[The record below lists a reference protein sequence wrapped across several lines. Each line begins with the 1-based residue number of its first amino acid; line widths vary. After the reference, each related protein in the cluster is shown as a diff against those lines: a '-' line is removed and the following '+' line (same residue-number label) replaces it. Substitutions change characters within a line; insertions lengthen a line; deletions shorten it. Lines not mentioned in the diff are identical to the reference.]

1 MPDIGLNMA
10 ANNPLRGALCGT
22 LLACACILSPATAEA
37 DMLSFLGS
45 GHAHRIGPREFYVT
59 PDSDGLYYLFANV
72 NGTEIRFVVDSG
84 SDDVVLTRKDA
95 RKAGIDVSKLQ
106 FSHDFDAETGPG
118 YEADA
123 TIHSLSVGS
132 LALNDFPVTVNEDGG
147 ASLLGMTFLRR
158 MKSVEIRDNRL
169 YLRW

>member
-1 MPDIGLNMA
+1 MRRALA
-10 ANNPLRGALCGT
+10 GALFA
-22 LLACACILSPATAEA
+22 LACLVYPACA
-37 DMLSFLGS
+37 DVFSFLDS
-45 GHAHRIGPREFYVT
+45 GHARQVGPHEIYVT

-72 NGTEIRFVVDSG
+72 NGRQIRFVIDSG

-95 RKAGIDVSKLQ
+95 RKAGLDVAKLQ

-123 TIHSLSVGS
+123 SIHALSIGS
-132 LALNDFPVTVNEDGG
+132 LAFSDFPVTVNEEGG